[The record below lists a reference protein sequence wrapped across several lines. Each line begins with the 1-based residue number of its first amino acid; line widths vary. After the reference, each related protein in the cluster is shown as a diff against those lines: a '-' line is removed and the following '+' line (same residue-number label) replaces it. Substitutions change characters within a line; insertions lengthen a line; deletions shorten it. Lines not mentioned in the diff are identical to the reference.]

1 MAYDVEASEVDSES
15 RLGQTFPHLDDR
27 GSDRRNGVASTAD
40 LGDALAQLAD
50 LPLSEERLSAL
61 EDGLATMIG
70 EHAELRA
77 LPLDLTPH
85 LVFDPRWD

>member
-1 MAYDVEASEVDSES
+1 MGVPPRHGLDLES
-15 RLGQTFPHLDDR
+15 RLGHSHTHLHDR
-27 GSDRRNGVASTAD
+27 GSDKRNRAASTAE
-40 LGDALAQLAD
+40 LVDALAQLAD

-77 LPLDLTPH
+77 LPLELTPH